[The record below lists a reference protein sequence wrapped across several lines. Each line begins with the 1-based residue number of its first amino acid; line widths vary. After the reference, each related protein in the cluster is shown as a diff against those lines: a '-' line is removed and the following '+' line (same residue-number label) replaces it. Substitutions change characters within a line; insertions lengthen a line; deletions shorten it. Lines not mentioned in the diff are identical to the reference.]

1 MASSRLETMRAMV
14 EADPTNPLARF
25 GLANELM
32 KTEDYDGAITALGE
46 YLAIHD
52 DEGAAYRLLAQA
64 NEKLKR
70 FDTAREAY
78 RKGAEAAAR
87 HHHPGMAAEFE
98 ERLEDLEGL

>member
-1 MASSRLETMRAMV
+1 MASSRLDTLRAMV
-14 EADPTNPLARF
+14 EAEPTNPLARF

-32 KTEDYDGAITALGE
+32 KAEDYEAAITAFNE
-46 YLAIHD
+46 YLSMHD

-70 FDTAREAY
+70 FENAREAY
-78 RKGAEAAAR
+78 RKGAEAATR

-98 ERLEDLEGL
+98 ERLDDLQDL

>member
-1 MASSRLETMRAMV
+1 MASSRLETLRAMV
-14 EADPTNPLARF
+14 EAEPTNPLARF

-32 KTEDYDGAITALGE
+32 KTEDYEGAIIAFNE

-70 FDTAREAY
+70 FENAREAY
-78 RKGAEAAAR
+78 RKGAQAATR

-98 ERLEDLEGL
+98 ERLEDLQGL

>member
-1 MASSRLETMRAMV
+1 MASSRLDTLRAMV
-14 EADPTNPLARF
+14 EAEPANPLARF

-32 KTEDYDGAITALGE
+32 KAEDYEAAVTALNE
-46 YLAIHD
+46 YLAMHD

-70 FDTAREAY
+70 FEGAREAY

-98 ERLEDLEGL
+98 ERLEDLQGL

>member
-1 MASSRLETMRAMV
+1 MASSRLDTMRAMV

-25 GLANELM
+25 GLANELI
-32 KTEDYDGAITALGE
+32 KTEDYEGAITALNE
-46 YLAIHD
+46 YLAIHE

-70 FDTAREAY
+70 FDHAREAY
-78 RKGAEAAAR
+78 RKGAEAATR

-98 ERLEDLEGL
+98 ERLEDLDGL